1 MEEINL
7 YVYYAFANEPGCSGG
22 DGRGRLFFTKSILS
36 NEMIDKIYDNS
47 DGIYLEYCGV
57 LNKEMKLRYSIC
69 SNSSYSCC
77 SGYTRYNNF
86 IFENVVQIQ
95 DNENINLSR
104 GNGIVEESKVTFNNN
119 IQQIP
124 NNKNIIS
131 RKKNEFVEEDE
142 ITFNDAIQQII
153 TIDELEQ
160 LSNWS

>member
-1 MEEINL
+1 MEGINL

-57 LNKEMKLRYSIC
+57 LNKGMKLRYSIC

-86 IFENVVQIQ
+86 IFENVVEIQ
-95 DNENINLSR
+95 DNQN
-104 GNGIVEESKVTFNNN
+104 FN
-119 IQQIP
+119 
-124 NNKNIIS
+124 
-131 RKKNEFVEEDE
+131 KKNDFVEEDE
-142 ITFNDAIQQII
+142 ITFEDASEYI
-153 TIDELEQ
+153 TTIEELKKI
-160 LSNWS
+160 SNWS